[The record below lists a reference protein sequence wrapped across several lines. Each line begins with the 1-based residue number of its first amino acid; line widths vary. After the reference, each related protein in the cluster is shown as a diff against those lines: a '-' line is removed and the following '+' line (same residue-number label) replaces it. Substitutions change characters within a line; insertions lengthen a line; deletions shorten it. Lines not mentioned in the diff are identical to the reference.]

1 MSLKEY
7 NMFHSVYKIL
17 IVALILSLIRV
28 QPAAAAGNGPD
39 DPAEMQ
45 AFIAGVMA
53 AEMKDNHIPGA
64 VVTVVKD
71 GKLLFAEGYGYA
83 DLEKHGA
90 VDPERTLFRPG
101 SVSKLFVWTA
111 VMQLVEQGKLALDAD
126 VNTYLDFTIP
136 ATYPQPIT
144 LKNLLTHTSG
154 FEDKGEGLFILD
166 PEKMISLG
174 QYLKSNIPARVFP
187 PGQLGAYSNYGC
199 ALAAYVVERVAG
211 LPFSEYVE
219 KNIFAPLG
227 MTHSTFR
234 QPLPPQL
241 AADMAGGYNYSQGEF
256 MQGSFEFIPA
266 YPAGALSAS
275 ATDIAKFMLAHL
287 QNGQSGGA
295 RILAESTAKQMHSSL
310 FSHDSRLTGM
320 AYGFFED
327 TLNGQR
333 VISHGGDTLLFH
345 SGLFLL
351 PDRNIGLFVSTNGVG
366 GAGVSAR
373 LFKLFMERY
382 YPLQPQPAPQ
392 PAPGFAQRIAP
403 YLGEYYPA
411 RSNTTTLEKFL
422 RLMQPAQISLNGD
435 GRLLVSAGGQ
445 ISQMV
450 EIEPG
455 LLQSLNDP
463 DNRMALRADENGT
476 YLLPT
481 MPMAFIKTPWY
492 GTAAFQGL
500 LVMVGLLFFFCTT
513 LAWGLSFLSGL
524 RKREPRPL
532 MARLARLVG
541 VSFGLVFVA
550 FLIGFMVI
558 FMDIDPAFGVPR
570 LFFGRPPSME
580 FVMTLPRIAAGL
592 SAALLLFCALAWVK
606 RYWNVAGRV
615 HYSLLALTGV
625 ALVWVLY
632 YWNFLI

>member
-1 MSLKEY
+1 MLR
-7 NMFHSVYKIL
+7 SVYKIILLTL
-17 IVALILSLIRV
+17 IFSLIWA
-28 QPAAAAGNGPD
+28 QPASAAGNGPG
-39 DPAEMQ
+39 DPAEMK

-64 VVTVVKD
+64 VVAVVKD
-71 GKLLFAEGYGYA
+71 GKLLLAEGYGYA
-83 DLEKHGA
+83 DLEKRVA

-144 LKNLLTHTSG
+144 LKNLLTHTPG

-174 QYLKSNIPARVFP
+174 QYLKSNIPARIFP

-211 LPFSEYVE
+211 LEFSEYVE
-219 KNIFAPLG
+219 KNIFTPLG

-256 MQGSFEFIPA
+256 VRGSFELVPA

-275 ATDIAKFMLAHL
+275 ATDVAKFMLAHL

-295 RILAESTAKQMHSSL
+295 RILAESTAKQMHGSL
-310 FSHDSRLTGM
+310 FSHDPRLTGM
-320 AYGFFED
+320 AYGFFEN

-351 PDRNIGLFVSTNGVG
+351 PDQNIGLFVSTNGSGGGGVG
-366 GAGVSAR
+366 AR
-373 LFKLFMERY
+373 LFDLFMEHY
-382 YPLQPQPAPQ
+382 YPVSPQPAPQ
-392 PAPGFAQRIAP
+392 LAPGFAQRILP
-403 YLGEYYPA
+403 FLGEYYPA
-411 RSNTTTLEKFL
+411 RSNTTTLEKFM
-422 RLMQPAQISLNGD
+422 RLMQPANISLSTEGH
-435 GRLLVSAGGQ
+435 LLVSVMGETNR
-445 ISQMV
+445 MV

-455 LLQSLNDP
+455 LLQSLDDP
-463 DNRMALRADENGT
+463 DNRMALRVDESGT
-476 YLLPT
+476 YLLPGA
-481 MPMAFIKTPWY
+481 PMAFIKPPWY
-492 GTAAFQGL
+492 GTSAFQGL
-500 LVMVGLLFFFCTT
+500 LLVVGLLFFFCTT

-532 MARLARLVG
+532 LARLARLVG

-550 FLIGFMVI
+550 FLIGFMAI
-558 FMDIDPAFGVPR
+558 FMDVDPAFGVPHI
-570 LFFGRPPSME
+570 FFGRPPDMA
-580 FVMTLPRIAAGL
+580 FVMTLARIAAGL
-592 SAALLLFCALAWVK
+592 GAALLLFCALAWVK
-606 RYWNVAGRV
+606 RYWSVAGRV

-625 ALVWVLY
+625 VLVWVLV
-632 YWNFLI
+632 YWNFLV